1 MNLVFKSY
9 PFEYLLG
16 ILCYFGFL
24 SCVLVCIFIL
34 CDLMMFH
41 LVSCYCSSLHLFV
54 FIFLNMQI

>member
-24 SCVLVCIFIL
+24 SCVLVCISFCVI
-34 CDLMMFH
+34 
-41 LVSCYCSSLHLFV
+41 S
-54 FIFLNMQI
+54 